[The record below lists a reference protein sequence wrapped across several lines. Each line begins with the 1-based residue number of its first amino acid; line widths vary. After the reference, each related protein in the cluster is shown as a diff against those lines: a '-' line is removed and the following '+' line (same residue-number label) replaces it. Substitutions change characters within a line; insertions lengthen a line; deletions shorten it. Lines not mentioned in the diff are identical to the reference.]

1 LIKMFHLVAS
11 KHAQYYYDHVDVKLA
26 ICRFIAE
33 YLLRCKQAGLK
44 INLDHTLEAYR
55 AELHFDASII

>member
-55 AELHFDASII
+55 A